1 MIGNNNDDYDDYA
14 YDEDTKTVP
23 LSCEDDEDYLRDK
36 DKEEKSLLQKMIE
49 YKDESSLFGCLY
61 EVSGVIGLAILLF
74 TGFVFTLPILL
85 VISLFAFFLTMKE
98 KKEKRDLKNGV

>member
-1 MIGNNNDDYDDYA
+1 MIGNNNDDYDDYL
-14 YDEDTKTVP
+14 YDGTVEVS

-98 KKEKRDLKNGV
+98 KKEKRGLKNGV